1 MRWLETVFNDGMEYE
16 KLPKVVPYF
25 VMPLSMALLLF
36 RFIQAG
42 VSIWNGK
49 MDMLIVSHE
58 AEEEVEEAN
67 KAMVAEEIK

>member
-1 MRWLETVFNDGMEYE
+1 
-16 KLPKVVPYF
+16 
-25 VMPLSMALLLF
+25 MPLSMALLLF
-36 RFIQAG
+36 RFVQAG

-67 KAMVAEEIK
+67 KAMAAEEIK